1 MSDSAACTFFDK
13 VCDDHLITR
22 LGDDADLLQ
31 IDRFRAT
38 DRERR
43 PWAYI

>member
-1 MSDSAACTFFDK
+1 M
-13 VCDDHLITR
+13 LL
-22 LGDDADLLQ
+22 LGVDEIALTLARREE